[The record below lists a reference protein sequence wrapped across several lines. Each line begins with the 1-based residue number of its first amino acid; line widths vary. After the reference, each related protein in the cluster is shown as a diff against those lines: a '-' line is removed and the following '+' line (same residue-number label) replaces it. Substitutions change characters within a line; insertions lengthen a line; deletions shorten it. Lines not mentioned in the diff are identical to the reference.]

1 MSTES
6 THPAEI
12 RFIKSF
18 KLQYTNQLEISLNML
33 KMLLSSLN
41 PPMSW
46 QLMILSLIL
55 FLLLT

>member
-1 MSTES
+1 MSTDI

-12 RFIKSF
+12 RLIKSF

-41 PPMSW
+41 PP
-46 QLMILSLIL
+46 
-55 FLLLT
+55 LL